1 MKWRLVL
8 QGLRLGYFLYRWPK
22 LFIVT
27 ELSKEGVVIRSI
39 AITSASSDYVLCV
52 ASFGTGATYRVR
64 ARCELILVH
73 LTLRLGVS
81 GIDLT
86 RATVE
91 LLLSLLG
98 LL

>member
-8 QGLRLGYFLYRWPK
+8 QGLRLGYFLYRWPE
-22 LFIVT
+22 LFFVT
-27 ELSKEGVVIRSI
+27 ELSKKGVIIRSI
-39 AITSASSDYVLCV
+39 SITSASSDYVLCV
-52 ASFGTGATYRVR
+52 ASLGTSATYRVR
-64 ARCELILVH
+64 ARGKLILVH
-73 LTLRLGVS
+73 LTLRLRAS

-86 RATVE
+86 RACVE